1 MQQEFSRENY
11 RKMKHAELSDLYS
24 ILNDETK
31 KIASDQEAFRTYLD
45 VQAHFD
51 RYSVSNAILI
61 AAQFPKALQLKT
73 FDEWQKTETRIRKG
87 ERSIKI
93 LEPHEYR
100 TNGGEVKKGYRIKK
114 LFDVSQ
120 TDTEKEMQ
128 KPYIEH
134 MKREL
139 LKSLLKVS
147 PVSFEAVE
155 MLEEGKRA
163 VYEHSQRKIYV
174 RRGLSDDEFFK
185 AVSLETVHAR
195 IASTEPE
202 YRRNFYEKKSSAI
215 AYMLQQKYGL
225 EEKNVT
231 LQIPQELSE
240 KNGRDIKK
248 ELSEMRILFTEINEE
263 LKLAIKK
270 ERNLKVSER
279 DGHEER

>member
-1 MQQEFSRENY
+1 MQQELSRESY
-11 RKMKHAELSDLYS
+11 AEKKRAELSDLYS

-100 TNGGEVKKGYRIKK
+100 TNGGEVKKGYRVKK

-120 TDTEKEMQ
+120 TDTEIQ

-134 MKREL
+134 MTREL
-139 LKSLLKVS
+139 LKSLLKAS
-147 PVSFEAVE
+147 TVSFEAVE
-155 MLEEGKRA
+155 MLEDGKHA
-163 VYEHSQRKIYV
+163 VYEHSQRMIYV
-174 RRGLSDDEFFK
+174 KRGLSDDEFFK
-185 AVSLETVHAR
+185 AVTLEIVHAR
-195 IASTEPE
+195 IASKESE
-202 YRRNFYEKKSSAI
+202 YRRNLYEKKSSAI

-225 EEKNVT
+225 EEKNT
-231 LQIPQELSE
+231 ALQIPEELSE

-248 ELSEMRILFTEINEE
+248 ELFGMRTLFTEINEE

-270 ERNLKVSER
+270 EQDIKVSER